1 MQQANTILPFDV
13 PEFFTTQTGAAVVG
27 AALLTW
33 TLIWWRI
40 FRRAGFH
47 GAMGLL
53 MLIPVVNVM
62 LLFVLAFGRWPVE
75 RELKSLRR
83 VQRAARKAEDRV
95 YTKAA

>member
-1 MQQANTILPFDV
+1 MRKSDSILPFEV
-13 PEFFTTQTGAAVVG
+13 PELLTTQTGAAVVA

-33 TLIWWRI
+33 ILIWWRI

-53 MLIPVVNVM
+53 MLVPAVNLI
-62 LLFVLAFGRWPVE
+62 LLFVLAFGPWPVE
-75 RELKSLRR
+75 KELKSLRR

-95 YTKAA
+95 YTKVA

>member
-1 MQQANTILPFDV
+1 MEQTSALLP
-13 PEFFTTQTGAAVVG
+13 PEISEFFATKTGLAVIG

-53 MLIPVVNVM
+53 MLIPAVNVI
-62 LLFVLAFGRWPVE
+62 LLFVLAFGGWPME
-75 RELKSLRR
+75 KELKNLRR
-83 VQRAARKAEDRV
+83 VQRAARKAEGRI
-95 YTKAA
+95 YSKAA

>member
-1 MQQANTILPFDV
+1 MQQVNEFLPSGV
-13 PEFFTTQTGAAVVG
+13 GQFFMTQTGAAVIA

-53 MLIPVVNVM
+53 MLIPAVNLI
-62 LLFVLAFGRWPVE
+62 LLFVLAFGRWPME

>member
-1 MQQANTILPFDV
+1 MQQANAILPFEV
-13 PEFFTTQTGAAVVG
+13 PEFLMTQTGAALVG

-53 MLIPVVNVM
+53 MLIPAVNLI
-62 LLFVLAFGRWPVE
+62 LLPVLAFGPWPVE
-75 RELKSLRR
+75 KELKSLRR